1 MYRKNPGHLDALF
14 QKGNQLA
21 ALGMHKKALI
31 AYDKVLEK
39 IAGNVSVIYAKARS
53 MAALNE
59 IEESFKLLRSAV
71 KQSTQIKDW
80 AKEDEIF
87 DRFLDDPEFE
97 SIVK

>member
-1 MYRKNPGHLDALF
+1 
-14 QKGNQLA
+14 
-21 ALGMHKKALI
+21 MHKKALI

-59 IEESFKLLRSAV
+59 IEESFRLLKSAA
-71 KQSTQIKDW
+71 KQSKQIKDW
-80 AKEDEIF
+80 AKEDEVF